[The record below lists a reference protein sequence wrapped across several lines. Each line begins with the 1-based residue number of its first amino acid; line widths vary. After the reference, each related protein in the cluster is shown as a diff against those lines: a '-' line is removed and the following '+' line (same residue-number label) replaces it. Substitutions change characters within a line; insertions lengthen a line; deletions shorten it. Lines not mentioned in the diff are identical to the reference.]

1 MTRLALILLALGIF
15 MWVWF
20 RPNCHTVL
28 YYSTSGEGAVNHQ
41 SPETSRTGKI
51 SLLDTRSK
59 DEPLVQLLGNLTFK
73 NYGIVKSR
81 DEFVWIPK
89 PCRYLEA
96 QNVSRPYMGWA
107 VEETFNYLYHSVSGD
122 LLHPPSGMR
131 SSVPLGGECSR
142 WGGGR
147 NSARIIVVA

>member
-1 MTRLALILLALGIF
+1 
-15 MWVWF
+15 MWVWL
-20 RPNCHTVL
+20 RPNYHPVL
-28 YYSTSGEGAVNHQ
+28 YYFTSGESAVNDL

-51 SLLDTRSK
+51 SLLETHSN

-89 PCRYLEA
+89 PCWYLEA
-96 QNVSRPYMGWA
+96 QNVSGPYVGWA
-107 VEETFNYLYHSVSGD
+107 DQAACNYLYRSISGD
-122 LLHPPSGMR
+122 LVEPPSGMR

-142 WGGGR
+142 WEGGG
-147 NSARIIVVA
+147 VAA